1 MQFEELIDRARA
13 LTETG
18 TRRIL
23 GIAGVPGA
31 GKSTL
36 AALVAARLGA
46 AAAQVPMD
54 GLHLADVELARLGR
68 LDRKGAAD
76 TFDAF
81 GYVALLRRLRAAE
94 PGEVVYAPAF
104 ERTMEQPV
112 AGSIPIDPSVPL
124 VVTEGNYLLLPD
136 APWDRVRPLLDEAWY
151 IEAADD
157 EVRLERLIERHIA
170 FGKTPEAAE
179 RWARGSDEVNARLIA
194 RSRDRA
200 DLIVTDDVLKFP
212 G

>member
-1 MQFEELIDRARA
+1 MRFEELIDRARA

-23 GIAGVPGA
+23 GIAGVPGP

-36 AALVAARLGA
+36 AAVVAARLGA

-68 LDRKGAAD
+68 LDRKGAPD

-112 AGSIPIDPSVPL
+112 AGSIAIDPSVPL

-136 APWDRVRPLLDEAWY
+136 APWDRVRPLLDEACSTSRPPTTKSGSNGSSSGTSPSGRHPRPRDGGPG
-151 IEAADD
+151 APTS
-157 EVRLERLIERHIA
+157 ERPAHCPQPRP
-170 FGKTPEAAE
+170 GRP
-179 RWARGSDEVNARLIA
+179 D
-194 RSRDRA
+194 RDRRR
-200 DLIVTDDVLKFP
+200 TQP

>member
-1 MQFEELIDRARA
+1 MPVRAPWPAWSPRGWA
-13 LTETG
+13 RPPLRCRWTDCTWP
-18 TRRIL
+18 TWNW
-23 GIAGVPGA
+23 PGSA
-31 GKSTL
+31 
-36 AALVAARLGA
+36 
-46 AAAQVPMD
+46 
-54 GLHLADVELARLGR
+54 R
-68 LDRKGAAD
+68 LDRKGAPD

-112 AGSIPIDPSVPL
+112 AGSIAIDPSVPL

-157 EVRLERLIERHIA
+157 EVRFERLIERHIA
-170 FGKTPEAAE
+170 FGKTPEAAG

-212 G
+212 D